1 MSKEAIMTTITAVI
15 MLGFAILG
23 VSIVAP

>member
-15 MLGFAILG
+15 MLSFAIFG